1 MILQI
6 YAGTL
11 EQAVRQKD
19 ADAYLDSRKL
29 NIDCKKAIEEAIQE
43 NYDGIRLKD
52 DAAKDV
58 VRRFG
63 EERMNF
69 VMANTIRESFLEG
82 RFSKQNK
89 EWAEHINIP
98 ENISH
103 GRNLNLDYIIESHP
117 VVLDD
122 FISMARFEI
131 RMLKIERAIEDAEVP
146 ITADTNDYVA
156 DGHEGAW
163 HTIEERK
170 YAGEKFFLMEHN
182 EFGSNVAEIIVTENG
197 QLVAED
203 LWNGFVRGHWK
214 LYQNICRT
222 RGYQKRKY
230 TKNRMNWH
238 IKFMM
243 DIFLFTAQTEVM
255 TTLSIRKIMKI

>member
-1 MILQI
+1 M
-6 YAGTL
+6 
-11 EQAVRQKD
+11 
-19 ADAYLDSRKL
+19 DSRKL

-52 DAAKDV
+52 DVAKDV

-117 VVLDD
+117 
-122 FISMARFEI
+122 
-131 RMLKIERAIEDAEVP
+131 
-146 ITADTNDYVA
+146 
-156 DGHEGAW
+156 
-163 HTIEERK
+163 
-170 YAGEKFFLMEHN
+170 
-182 EFGSNVAEIIVTENG
+182 
-197 QLVAED
+197 
-203 LWNGFVRGHWK
+203 
-214 LYQNICRT
+214 LY
-222 RGYQKRKY
+222 
-230 TKNRMNWH
+230 
-238 IKFMM
+238 
-243 DIFLFTAQTEVM
+243 
-255 TTLSIRKIMKI
+255 